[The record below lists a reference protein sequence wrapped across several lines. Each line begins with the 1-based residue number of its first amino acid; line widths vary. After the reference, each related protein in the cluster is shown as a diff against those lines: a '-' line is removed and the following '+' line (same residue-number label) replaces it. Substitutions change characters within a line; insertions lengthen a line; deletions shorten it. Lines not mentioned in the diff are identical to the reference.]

1 MVPTPATLAFLPKGS
16 DLAARPVRPL
26 SSRIVTTPH
35 ARRFLSVLE
44 PLVTTIY
51 FSAEASE
58 EYAELGLVD
67 PWAAYFCSRSAAMGQ
82 VSGDVVAAS
91 FYNFNPELV
100 RRSVNWEIAAPPEVY
115 AARLRGVRRTL
126 ERLLALDGALPDVTR
141 AVELLRPAV
150 DSCPPQGRPVA
161 APHAALPWPDEP
173 LIAMW
178 HGANVLREF
187 RGDGHVAVLL
197 THNVGPVEALLL
209 QIGYLGLDER
219 RRAFFF
225 ATRAWDESELQ
236 KGEEALR
243 ERGFLDADIRLTD
256 GGGKFRGMIEHDTDR
271 AAAAPFAA
279 LGDERCEELLGILE
293 PLAVRVLERRGVP
306 SLAGRM
312 DPAHPLRR

>member
-1 MVPTPATLAFLPKGS
+1 M
-16 DLAARPVRPL
+16 
-26 SSRIVTTPH
+26 TTPY

-44 PLVTTIY
+44 PLVTSIY
-51 FSAEASE
+51 FSPEANE

-67 PWAAYFCSRSAAMGQ
+67 PWVAYFSSRSAAMGQ

-100 RRSVNWEIAAPPEVY
+100 RRSVRWEIAAPPEVY

-126 ERLLALDGALPDVTR
+126 ERLLAVDGALPDVTR

-150 DSCPPQGRPVA
+150 EACSPEGRPVA

-173 LIAMW
+173 LTAMW

-197 THNVGPVEALLL
+197 THNVGPVEAVLL

-219 RRAFFF
+219 RRAMFFT
-225 ATRAWDESELQ
+225 TRAWEEPDQ
-236 KGEEALR
+236 RKGEDALR
-243 ERGFLDADIRLTD
+243 ERGFLDAEGRLTD

-271 AAAAPFAA
+271 AAAAPFAV
-279 LGDERCEELLGILE
+279 LGDERCEELLGILQ
-293 PLAVRVLERRGVP
+293 PLAVRILERRGVP
-306 SLAGRM
+306 SAAGRL
-312 DPAHPLRR
+312 DPAHPLRP